1 MDLLGFFVIFVLIA
15 VIIFFLIKL
24 FSEFPGLLSFRCVVK
39 DDDVENS
46 DELFQNV
53 KLEKLS
59 RAYLSRSERQDIVN
73 KVGSAKIWGDKFFMS
88 HTLINII

>member
-73 KVGSAKIWGDKFFMS
+73 KVGSAKIWGDKLDMA
-88 HTLINII
+88 